1 MTIEKIR
8 YVLLIIAAVALQAS
22 PALAAR
28 HADADMMTH
37 DVCRYPDHEG
47 YDALRMR
54 QPWHHMTMPSRDM
67 VDPFASL
74 LLG

>member
-1 MTIEKIR
+1 MTIEKIG
-8 YVLLIIAAVALQAS
+8 YVLLVTAAAAFQAS
-22 PALAAR
+22 PALAAH
-28 HADADMMTH
+28 HAGADMMTH
-37 DVCRYPDHEG
+37 DVCRYRDHEG

-54 QPWHHMTMPSRDM
+54 QPWHPMTMPSRDM